1 MANMVL
7 QVMYC
12 CIIVPII
19 TWTFDVYFICQGLL
33 CWSLHSFYF
42 VAHVQ
47 DISPKY
53 VFENYN
59 YVIQEPVSQS

>member
-1 MANMVL
+1 MVNMVL

-12 CIIVPII
+12 WIIALII

-33 CWSLHSFYF
+33 HWPLHSFYF
-42 VAHVQ
+42 AAHVQ

-59 YVIQEPVSQS
+59 YVSQELIS